1 MAAKKKGKTTR
12 RKKAAASWECPNPMG
27 KPYTL
32 WELIRLLA
40 DRGFAQFFLEKL
52 RKAEGNDME
61 AIDCV
66 NSYLEPTEQE
76 LQELGIPASQWGSMR
91 RCTDSGLL
99 VLVTAQQNVS
109 RPSGT
114 SKR

>member
-1 MAAKKKGKTTR
+1 MAAKKTGQK
-12 RKKAAASWECPNPMG
+12 KKAVASWECPNPRG

-32 WELIRLLA
+32 WELVRLLA
-40 DRGFAQFFLEKL
+40 DRTFAQFFMEKL
-52 RKAEGNDME
+52 RRAEESDRN

-76 LQELGIPASQWGSMR
+76 LQDLGIPASQWASMK

-99 VLVTAQQNVS
+99 VLVTAQQS
-109 RPSGT
+109 TER
-114 SKR
+114 